1 MNSFIHLHLH
11 SEFSLLD
18 SNLKIPGLIKK
29 AQDLNM
35 PAIAMTDH
43 GNILGAVNF
52 YKNAVK
58 NGVRPIIGS
67 ELYIAEHSRFSKPDK
82 KKGEINYHHLVA
94 LVKNKQGYRNLCELI
109 TEAYLKG
116 FYRKPRIDKE
126 ILEKYKDGLIIMSA
140 CIQGEIPYNL
150 LHNKEEK
157 AYESAK
163 WYREVFKD
171 DYYIEMQDHGLSEQ
185 IEVIP
190 KLQQLS
196 SDLSIPLV
204 ATNDVHYLEK
214 EDSDAREILICLQT
228 GNVLSDPNRPMKK
241 QTSEMYLKST
251 EEMKELFADIPESLS
266 TSFDIASK
274 CHFDFK
280 LGVLSLPT
288 FSVPEAFTIDGYFE
302 KICREGFETI
312 RESLQNRRY
321 KIEVYET
328 RLDYEIDKIREM
340 GFPGYF
346 LIVWDIIKFS
356 KDNGIPVGPG
366 RGSVV
371 GSLVAF
377 VMGITNVDPLEYDL
391 IFERFLNPERISMP
405 DIDLDFETERR
416 SEVIEYI
423 RNKYGKENTAQI
435 VTFGKMKAKMA
446 IRDIGRVLELPL
458 SDVNKIAKMIQ
469 DGPRV
474 ELKKEI
480 DTNSE
485 LREAIKLKPERK
497 KLIEFALKLENNVRH
512 TSMHAA
518 AVVIAPKKMTEF
530 MPLYK
535 TKDDIVT
542 QFEKDEVEEVGLLK
556 MDILGLTTLT
566 IIKNI
571 LDEIYDIEKKKID
584 LDTIPLNDEKTFQ
597 IFQTGNTGGIF
608 QFESSGMRELLKN
621 SKPERI
627 EDLIALN
634 ALYRP
639 GPLNSGMADSYVKRK
654 LGKEKVI
661 YAFAELE
668 PILKDTYGVIVYQE
682 QVMQISVTLAG
693 FSLGKADEMRKVM
706 GKKLEQKLP
715 ALETAFVSGAV
726 KKGFNKKKAEKLF
739 SQMKEFAQYG
749 FNKSHSTAYAFIAYQ
764 TAYLKAHYPVYFMS
778 AHLTT
783 ESSKTSKDSKI
794 IQYISESKKMGIDIL
809 PPDINKST
817 EHFSADNLSAIRF
830 GLKGLKNV
838 GDAALKSIIHSRDK
852 DGPFKTYDDFV
863 TRIELSKVNKAVLE
877 SLIKS
882 GSLDRFNLKRSTMFS
897 SVEDTISQAGIIDK
911 NKKSAQRSLFTGENS
926 LNKIVIK
933 KDYLGM
939 DEWNEQEI
947 IKGEKEITG
956 IYISQHPLDR
966 YVKEIK
972 KLSNTSISELID
984 FKGKSV
990 KLIGV
995 ITAFTQKKSKKGTF
1009 YGNLFFEDLTGRVP
1023 ILVFNNSRK
1032 SWHNRNGN
1040 NHETK
1045 VTWDDIKQDLEVD
1058 TPYYIEGQVPD
1069 NDSNSVDLYLSKIT
1083 KLDDFINKE
1092 AKKIFIKIDYSFLKN
1107 EVTGEYL
1114 DKILTEYKG
1123 KTPYQIIII
1132 DKVKKYKIIIE
1143 NDEDGLRANK
1153 DVIKLLK
1160 KTEGIISV
1168 EAVY

>member
-18 SNLKIPGLIKK
+18 SNLKIPGMIKR
-29 AQDLNM
+29 AQQLNM

-52 YKNAVK
+52 YKNAIK
-58 NGVRPIIGS
+58 SGIKPIIGS
-67 ELYIAEHSRFSKPDK
+67 ELYVAEHSRFSKPNR

-109 TEAYLKG
+109 TEAYLEG
-116 FYRKPRIDKE
+116 FYFKPRVDKE
-126 ILEKYKDGLIIMSA
+126 ILEKYKEGLVILSA

-150 LHNKEEK
+150 LHNREEK

-171 DYYIEMQDHGLSEQ
+171 DYYLEMQDHGLSQQ

-190 KLQQLS
+190 KLQDMS
-196 SDLSIPLV
+196 TELSIPLV
-204 ATNDVHYLEK
+204 ATNDVHYLTK

-228 GNVLSDPNRPMKK
+228 GHVLSDDNRAMKK
-241 QTSEMYLKST
+241 QTDEMYLKST
-251 EEMKELFADIPESLS
+251 EEMSELFSDIPESIS
-266 TSFDIASK
+266 TSFDIAAK
-274 CHFDFK
+274 CNFDFK
-280 LGVLSLPT
+280 LGELSLPT
-288 FSVPEAFTIDGYFE
+288 FDVPEEFTIDGYFE
-302 KICREGFETI
+302 KICRDGFAILRDTFLDK
-312 RESLQNRRY
+312 R
-321 KIEVYET
+321 KPIEVYEK
-328 RLDYEIDKIREM
+328 RLSYEIDKIREM

-356 KDNGIPVGPG
+356 KDSGIPVGPG

-371 GSLVAF
+371 GSLVAY

-391 IFERFLNPERISMP
+391 LFERFLNPERVSMP

-416 SEVIEYI
+416 GEVIDYI

-458 SDVNKIAKMIQ
+458 SDVNQIAKMIQ
-469 DGPRV
+469 DGPKV
-474 ELKKEI
+474 ELQKEI

-485 LREAIKLKPERK
+485 LRDAIKLKPERK

-518 AVVIAPKKMTEF
+518 AVVIAPRKMTEF

-556 MDILGLTTLT
+556 MDILGLKTLT

-571 LDEIYDIEKKKID
+571 LDEIYDVEKKKID
-584 LDTIPLNDEKTFQ
+584 LDTIPFDDEKTYKVFQ
-597 IFQTGNTGGIF
+597 AGDTDGIF
-608 QFESSGMRELLKN
+608 QFESSGMRDYLKK

-654 LGKEKVI
+654 LGKEKVE
-661 YAFAELE
+661 YVFPVLE

-715 ALETAFVSGAV
+715 ALEAAFVAGAV
-726 KKGFNKKKAEKLF
+726 KKKYNKKKAEKLF

-749 FNKSHSTAYAFIAYQ
+749 FNKSHSTAYGFIAYQ
-764 TAYLKAHYPVYFMS
+764 TAYLKAHYPVYFMA
-778 AHLTT
+778 AHLSS
-783 ESSKTSKDSKI
+783 EASKTSKDSKV
-794 IQYISESKKMGIDIL
+794 IQYISESKKMGIEIL
-809 PPDINKST
+809 PPDINKSVESFRAET
-817 EHFSADNLSAIRF
+817 LTTIRF

-838 GDAALKSIIHSRDK
+838 GSAALKSIIESRDK
-852 DGPFKTYDDFV
+852 KGGFSSYSDFIIN
-863 TRIELSKVNKAVLE
+863 IELSKVNKGVLE

-882 GSLDRFNLKRSTMFS
+882 GSLDFFNTKRSTLFS
-897 SVEDTISQAGIIDK
+897 SIEDTIAQAGHIEK
-911 NKKSAQRSLFTGENS
+911 NKNSGQRSLFTGENS
-926 LNKIVIK
+926 LNTIIIQK
-933 KDYLGM
+933 KHTELG
-939 DEWNEQEI
+939 EWTEQEI

-956 IYISQHPLDR
+956 IYISQHPLES
-966 YVKEIK
+966 YHKEIK
-972 KLSNTSISELID
+972 KLSNTSISNLAD
-984 FKGKSV
+984 FKSNTV
-990 KLIGV
+990 KLVGV
-995 ITAFTQKKSKKGTF
+995 ITEFNQKRSKKGTF
-1009 YGNLFFEDLTGRVP
+1009 YGNIFFEDLTGRQS
-1023 ILVFNNSRK
+1023 ILVFNNTRK
-1032 SWHNRNGN
+1032 PWNKNGN
-1040 NHETK
+1040 QNSEKK
-1045 VTWDDIKQDLEVD
+1045 VTWDEIKQNLEVD
-1058 TPYYIEGQVPD
+1058 TPYYIEGQKSDSD
-1069 NDSNSVDLYLSKIT
+1069 NENPDLYLNKIV

-1092 AKKIFIKIDYSFLKN
+1092 AKRVFIKVDYSCIDDDFTDKLN
-1107 EVTGEYL
+1107 ETLTNNIG
-1114 DKILTEYKG
+1114 KI
-1123 KTPYQIIII
+1123 PYRIIII
-1132 DKVKKYKIIIE
+1132 DKIEKHKTIIE
-1143 NDEDGLRANK
+1143 SDEDGLRPDNK
-1153 DVIKLLK
+1153 AIKELNAIK
-1160 KTEGIISV
+1160 GIVAI
-1168 EAVY
+1168 ETIY